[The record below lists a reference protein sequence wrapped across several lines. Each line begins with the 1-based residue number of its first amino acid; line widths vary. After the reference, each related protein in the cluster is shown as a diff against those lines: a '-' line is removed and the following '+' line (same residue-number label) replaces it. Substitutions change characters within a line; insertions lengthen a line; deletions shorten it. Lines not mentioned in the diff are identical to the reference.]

1 MPAIE
6 DIWALYDDVE
16 TRLTASV
23 SERMLDLAGVGV
35 GMRVLDLGTGRGEP
49 ALKAAARV
57 GAAGVVFGIDRS
69 DGMLRMARRKAKQ
82 QGLTNLDFRA
92 AQAESLGD
100 IPAAH
105 FHAATCRW
113 GLMYFDDPVAALV
126 VARRALLPGAPLVA
140 ALWAEP
146 ERVGCHSLPRRILER
161 YRTVP
166 PIDVEVPGMF
176 RFATRERIVRDFR
189 EAGLALDVWEEMDV
203 PVFEATSAREVVA
216 WTRALGNGIGRMV
229 DELAERDQREWEDD
243 LAKELEATRTADG
256 PIQVGGVTRI
266 VRARGESAGS

>member
-6 DIWALYDDVE
+6 DIWARYDDVE

-35 GMRVLDLGTGRGEP
+35 GMRVLDLATGRGEP
-49 ALKAAARV
+49 ALRAAARV
-57 GAAGVVFGIDRS
+57 GAAGAVFGVDAS
-69 DGMLRMARRKAKQ
+69 DGMLRMARRKAEQ
-82 QGLTNLDFRA
+82 QGLTNLDLRA

-100 IPAAH
+100 IPDDH

-113 GLMYFDDPVAALV
+113 GLMYFDNPVAALV
-126 VARRALLPGAPLVA
+126 AARRALLPGGPLVV

-189 EAGLALDVWEEMDV
+189 KAGLAIDLWEEMDI
-203 PVFEATSAREVVA
+203 PVFEAHSAREVVA
-216 WTRALGNGIGRMV
+216 WTRVLGGGLGRLV
-229 DELAERDQREWEDD
+229 DELAEPDQRAWEDE
-243 LAKELEATRTADG
+243 LVNELETTRTADC
-256 PIQVGGVTRI
+256 PIQVGGITRI
-266 VRARGESAGS
+266 VRARGETAGY